1 MVSAFVGVAF
11 ARGGRGVVLA
21 ALISLMTSGVGHAAA
36 LGISSAYLTA
46 ATRLYGAPVTCT
58 LTAVADSYVDSTLA
72 TTNFGTSGVLN
83 VNPSSVGTE
92 RVFARFDLTTCSP
105 AIPADAIV
113 QTAQVRLTV
122 ASLVLATR
130 TIDLR
135 RAVASWTEV
144 GVTWNTQPAAAGSVT
159 GSASV
164 TAGQAA
170 GTVITWT
177 ATSDVQS
184 FVTGAATDFGFRLSD
199 SAEGVVLGVALS
211 FSSREAASGRPQL
224 VVTYV
229 P

>member
-1 MVSAFVGVAF
+1 MAAAFVRVGF
-11 ARGGRGVVLA
+11 GRGGRGVLLV
-21 ALISLMTSGVGHAAA
+21 ALIFFVTAGVAQAAA

-46 ATRLYGAPVTCT
+46 ATRVYGAPVTCT
-58 LTAVADSYVDSTLA
+58 LAAVADSYVDALLA

-83 VNPSSVGTE
+83 VNPSSVSTE
-92 RVFARFDLTTCSP
+92 RVFVRFDLTACSP

-113 QTAQVRLTV
+113 QTAQLRLTV

-135 RAVASWTEV
+135 TALASWTEA
-144 GVTWNTQPAAAGSVT
+144 GVTWNTQPAVAGSLT
-159 GSASV
+159 GSAPV

-177 ATSDVQS
+177 ATSDVQA
-184 FVTGAATDFGFRLSD
+184 FVAGAATDFGFRLND
-199 SAEGVVLGVALS
+199 SAEGAASGVVLS
-211 FSSREAASGRPQL
+211 FSSREAASGQPQL

-229 P
+229 A

>member
-1 MVSAFVGVAF
+1 MHAFVGVGFGRA
-11 ARGGRGVVLA
+11 GRGVVLA
-21 ALISLMTSGVGHAAA
+21 ALISVVTSGVGHAGA

-46 ATRLYGAPVTCT
+46 AARVYGAPITCT
-58 LTAVADSYVDSTLA
+58 LTAVADSYVDAALA
-72 TTNFGTSGVLN
+72 TTNFGTSGVLDL
-83 VNPSSVGTE
+83 NPSSVDTE
-92 RVFARFDLTTCSP
+92 RVFVRFDLTACSP
-105 AIPADAIV
+105 AIPTDAIV

-135 RAVASWTEV
+135 RAVAAWTEA
-144 GVTWNTQPAAAGSVT
+144 GVTWNTQPAAAGLVI

-164 TAGQAA
+164 TDGQAA
-170 GTVITWT
+170 VTVISWT

-184 FVTGAATDFGFRLSD
+184 YVTGAATDFGFRLSD
-199 SAEGVVLGVALS
+199 SAEGVALGVVLS

-229 P
+229 A